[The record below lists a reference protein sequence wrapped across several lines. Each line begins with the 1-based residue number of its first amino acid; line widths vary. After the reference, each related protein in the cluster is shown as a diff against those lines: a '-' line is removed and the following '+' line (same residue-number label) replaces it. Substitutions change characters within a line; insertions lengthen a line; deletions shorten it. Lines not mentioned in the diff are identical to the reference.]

1 VPGSAAGQGMIPAVS
16 SVHGTDVQ
24 YVIDLVG
31 IFVFAITGA
40 LVAVRKRFDIVGMA
54 VLAEITALG
63 GGVLRDLVIGAVPPA
78 AFRDLGY
85 TVVPLVATALTAVWH
100 PQLERI
106 RRTVLVLDAAGLG
119 LFSVAG
125 AMKALTYGL
134 GAPAAATLGVMTGIG
149 GGILR
154 DVLAREIPNVL
165 HDRQLY
171 IVPALI
177 GAATAT
183 VAYTLGARG
192 YVMTLVTAALAFGV
206 RLLAIRLR
214 WRMPRARGLEDRT

>member
-1 VPGSAAGQGMIPAVS
+1 MIPAVS
-16 SVHGTDVQ
+16 SVHGTDVE
-24 YVIDLVG
+24 YVADRAG

-40 LVAVRKRFDIVGMA
+40 LVGVRKRFDVVGMA

-63 GGVLRDLVIGAVPPA
+63 GGVLRDLVIGDVPPA

-85 TVVPLVATALTAVWH
+85 TTVPLVATALTAAWH
-100 PQLERI
+100 PHLERI

-125 AMKALTYGL
+125 AMKALAFGL
-134 GAPAAATLGVMTGIG
+134 GPPAAAALGVTTAIG

-154 DVLAREIPNVL
+154 DVLAREVPSVL

-171 IVPALI
+171 IVPALL
-177 GAATAT
+177 GATTAT
-183 VAYTLGARG
+183 IAYGLGARG
-192 YVMTLVTAALAFGV
+192 YLVTLVTAALAFGV

-214 WRMPRARGLEDRT
+214 WRMPRARGFQDRT